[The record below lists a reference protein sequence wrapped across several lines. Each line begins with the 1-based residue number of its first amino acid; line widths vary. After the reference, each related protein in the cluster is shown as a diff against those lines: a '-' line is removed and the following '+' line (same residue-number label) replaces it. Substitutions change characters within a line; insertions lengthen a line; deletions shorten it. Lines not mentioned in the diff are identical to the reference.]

1 MRVPAIGTLVAAL
14 AAGSALGQALL
25 CPPSATTQPCAKF
38 HYHVQ
43 MYRPDTRGF
52 ILFDGINDFA
62 TMSACDQAREA
73 AVQHNLAI
81 VAFYRKR
88 NDQRY
93 EPDTI
98 GPCHC
103 DTTNLND
110 VARNAQL
117 RLLADTRMHVRERL
131 MDADV
136 PTDSELM
143 RAVDAVPV
151 SPIGGPK
158 LVPAPDARPDA
169 SAENAPSDL
178 RLPKIADAEPSPVSD
193 LPLVEVVTAPPPE
206 PPAPSPAQPAE
217 VKVEE
222 PAPIDD
228 PAESFISVETER
240 IQKVLAA
247 SATLN
252 DVKVLEACSKRLQLL
267 TNLRA
272 LIESAGATSHL
283 ALAARAARNESD
295 RLALVAK
302 LFGSDMPAHWA
313 PRDARDV
320 VVDLVAEPE
329 KVLRNPQAS
338 ADEKRHALYAFLAT
352 STPTDEQQTW
362 LGSVIEAL
370 L

>member
-25 CPPSATTQPCAKF
+25 CPPSGTPQPCEKF

-62 TMSACDQAREA
+62 TMNACEQAHEA
-73 AVQHNLAI
+73 AVQHNAAI

-110 VARNAQL
+110 AARNAQL
-117 RLLADTRMHVRERL
+117 RLLADTRMRVRERL
-131 MDADV
+131 MDANV

-143 RAVDAVPV
+143 RAVDAVAV
-151 SPIGGPK
+151 SPLGGPK
-158 LVPAPDARPDA
+158 LVPLPEATPVA

-178 RLPKIADAEPSPVSD
+178 RLPKPAELEPSPVSD
-193 LPLVEVVTAPPPE
+193 LPLVEVVAAPPE
-206 PPAPSPAQPAE
+206 PAPASPAQPE
-217 VKVEE
+217 MKVEE

-228 PAESFISVETER
+228 PAEAFISVETER

-267 TNLRA
+267 SNLRT
-272 LIESAGATSHL
+272 LIESAGATSRL

-338 ADEKRHALYAFLAT
+338 ADDKRHALYAFLAT

-362 LGSVIEAL
+362 LASAIEAL

>member
-25 CPPSATTQPCAKF
+25 CPPSGTPQPCEKF

-62 TMSACDQAREA
+62 TMNACEQAHEA
-73 AVQHNLAI
+73 AVQHNAAI

-110 VARNAQL
+110 AARNAQL
-117 RLLADTRMHVRERL
+117 RLLADTRM
-131 MDADV
+131 
-136 PTDSELM
+136 
-143 RAVDAVPV
+143 RARDGGAV
-151 SPIGGPK
+151 SPLGGPK
-158 LVPAPDARPDA
+158 LVPLPEATPVA

-178 RLPKIADAEPSPVSD
+178 RLPKPAELEPSPVSD
-193 LPLVEVVTAPPPE
+193 LPLVEVVAAPPE
-206 PPAPSPAQPAE
+206 PAPASPAQPE
-217 VKVEE
+217 MKVEE

-228 PAESFISVETER
+228 PAEAFISVETER

-267 TNLRA
+267 SNLRT
-272 LIESAGATSHL
+272 LIESAGATSRL

-338 ADEKRHALYAFLAT
+338 ADDKRRALYAFLAT

-362 LGSVIEAL
+362 LASAIEAL